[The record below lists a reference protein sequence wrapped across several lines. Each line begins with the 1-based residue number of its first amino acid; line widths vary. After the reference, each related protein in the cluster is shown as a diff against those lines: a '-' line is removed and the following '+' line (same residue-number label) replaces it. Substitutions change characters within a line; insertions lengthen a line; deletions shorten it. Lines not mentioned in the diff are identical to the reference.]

1 MVVLV
6 QADRKWI
13 LSGSKV
19 GLDEKVNVW
28 TVDLLQ

>member
-13 LSGSKV
+13 LSGPKL
-19 GLDEKVNVW
+19 GLDETVNVW